1 MKSNFST
8 YKKIALPALVFA
20 GPTLSAWAQVP
31 AASPTATP
39 TKVPGIIVTGAPIP
53 GATVIVPTPEL
64 EARATDAASLLEQAP
79 GAAVVRNGPLTGIV
93 QLRGL
98 SDDRINVLVNG
109 MEITPAC
116 PNHMDPPLLQIA
128 PSSIQSLTVLAGI
141 TPVSLGG
148 DNIGGIVLADR
159 KPPAFSSDG
168 RTLWSGD
175 LGSFYRSSDDSA
187 GVNGSLSLAGKD
199 WNASYNGYWA
209 TAGDLRIPDGRIRD
223 SGFGSYQQHEGQV
236 AGHLLGGVFQASG
249 GITRVRDAGAPG
261 QPMDMIQDDSWFAGI
276 RQTGD
281 YSFGQLDTRIGYNST
296 YHLMDNFSLRP
307 LTSVNMPDVM
317 GFPFTAPS
325 QSDDL
330 SGSVRL
336 TLLRENDTFRTG
348 LDFHWNRFDA
358 FETDVEGRM
367 SQEDIN
373 NATRTR
379 LGLYFEWQKD
389 WTDQWTTLAGL
400 RNDNVWSDADPVTQF
415 YPDSTD
421 DAIVF
426 NSHSRDKTDINFD
439 AMASVRFTPDSHQ
452 SYELAFARKTR
463 SPSILERYLFTPFS
477 FASGASDG
485 RFYLG
490 NLGLDPEVSHQ
501 IAFTGDWHGDGWGIK
516 ITPFYNSVHNYI
528 QGAPIDRVFF
538 DTIVLQYRNI
548 DRADL
553 YGVDGEAHYDINKLL
568 TLRGQL
574 SYVRGINRQNDD
586 NLYRIAPLHGAVSFE
601 QHWNAWRSALEL
613 AWAAPQ
619 HEVAA
624 FNDELPSSGYA
635 VLNFRAG
642 YTFAE
647 HIDLSVV
654 VENLFDRRY
663 VQHLAGIN
671 QVLDSDVPVGARIP
685 QPGRFVA
692 VSATYRF

>member
-1 MKSNFST
+1 
-8 YKKIALPALVFA
+8 
-20 GPTLSAWAQVP
+20 
-31 AASPTATP
+31 
-39 TKVPGIIVTGAPIP
+39 
-53 GATVIVPTPEL
+53 
-64 EARATDAASLLEQAP
+64 
-79 GAAVVRNGPLTGIV
+79 
-93 QLRGL
+93 
-98 SDDRINVLVNG
+98 
-109 MEITPAC
+109 
-116 PNHMDPPLLQIA
+116 
-128 PSSIQSLTVLAGI
+128 
-141 TPVSLGG
+141 
-148 DNIGGIVLADR
+148 
-159 KPPAFSSDG
+159 
-168 RTLWSGD
+168 
-175 LGSFYRSSDDSA
+175 
-187 GVNGSLSLAGKD
+187 
-199 WNASYNGYWA
+199 
-209 TAGDLRIPDGRIRD
+209 
-223 SGFGSYQQHEGQV
+223 
-236 AGHLLGGVFQASG
+236 
-249 GITRVRDAGAPG
+249 
-261 QPMDMIQDDSWFAGI
+261 
-276 RQTGD
+276 
-281 YSFGQLDTRIGYNST
+281 
-296 YHLMDNFSLRP
+296 
-307 LTSVNMPDVM
+307 
-317 GFPFTAPS
+317 
-325 QSDDL
+325 
-330 SGSVRL
+330 VRL

-601 QHWNAWRSALEL
+601 QRWNAWRSALEL